1 MTYMIPVG
9 RTNRKT
15 VPVRYTNVSNIFDD
29 FFSDMWSPSVS
40 HSSET
45 FKMDIQDND
54 SSYLVEADLP
64 GVNKD
69 EINLQL
75 EENVLTIQVS
85 REESDEQEQ
94 NNYVRRER
102 KISSMNRSIRLAD
115 VKSDEIDAKLENGV
129 LIITVPK
136 VSKSEKVKQIEIN

>member
-9 RTNRKT
+9 RTSRKT
-15 VPVRYTNVSNIFDD
+15 APVRYTNVSNIFDD

-85 REESDEQEQ
+85 REESEEQEQ

-102 KISSMNRSIRLAD
+102 KFSSMNRSIRLAD
-115 VKSDEIDAKLENGV
+115 VKSEEIDAKLENGV

>member
-9 RTNRKT
+9 RANRKT
-15 VPVRYTNVSNIFDD
+15 TPVRYSSVSNMFDD

-40 HSSET
+40 HSDET

-64 GVNKD
+64 GINKD

-75 EENVLTIQVS
+75 EENTLTIQVN
-85 REESDEQEQ
+85 REESDEQDQ

-102 KISSMNRSIRLAD
+102 KFSSMSRSIRLPD
-115 VKSDEIDAKLENGV
+115 VKSEDIDAKLENGV
-129 LIITVPK
+129 LTVTVPK
-136 VSKSEKVKQIEIN
+136 MTKAEKVTQIEIN